1 MSSCGFTGKK
11 NGSETVGCRALD
23 VFFLSVLLLNYECKP
38 YAEKVIRVGQVTA
51 EFVCNR
57 ITVDRDTIR
66 VFRRIAVFD

>member
-1 MSSCGFTGKK
+1 MVPKLWLSCI
-11 NGSETVGCRALD
+11 RH
-23 VFFLSVLLLNYECKP
+23 FFSLLLNYKCKP

-66 VFRRIAVFD
+66 VFRRIAV